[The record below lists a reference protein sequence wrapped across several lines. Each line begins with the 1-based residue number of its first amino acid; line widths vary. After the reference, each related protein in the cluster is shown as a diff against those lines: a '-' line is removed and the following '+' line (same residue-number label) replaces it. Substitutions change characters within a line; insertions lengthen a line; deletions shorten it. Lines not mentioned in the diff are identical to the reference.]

1 MNWADHCSSDEE
13 SDDGLHPARVGSDH
27 PIEADLSND
36 LSYGSAEED
45 PDLELEKEKTPY
57 PIAIDMNNLPEG
69 FPTEAPY
76 TAHVTNVAFNINTP
90 EDFGQKIEGLV
101 KYRYQSLQTVQV
113 TGARFG
119 IDRATGKK
127 RGFGYVEFGTPEE
140 LMRFLNVGDG
150 HSKIHGRII
159 GVNVAKPSNH
169 NRRDNN
175 RDNNRDNHRDHGD
188 RGERTRGDHGERGE
202 RTRGDA
208 SDIDGSKFRGGFRN
222 AGGRNNEQKER
233 SSLKLAPRS
242 KPDDDKP
249 SSEANW
255 RSGPGNRD
263 SGDRGGRGRGRGRG
277 RQAARGGGRGNVAGK
292 KNPRNNEKDNNKEAS
307 ADGWDSAPKTAKP
320 VAAAPVAVKEE
331 KKKVTKVANAF
342 AAFGFDSDSD

>member
-27 PIEADLSND
+27 PIEADLSHD
-36 LSYGSAEED
+36 LSYGSADDNARQED
-45 PDLELEKEKTPY
+45 PDLEVEKEKTPY
-57 PIAIDMNNLPEG
+57 PIALDMNNLPEG

-140 LMRFLNVGDG
+140 LMLLLNVGDG

-159 GVNVAKPSNH
+159 GVNVARPSNN
-169 NRRDNN
+169 NRRGNN
-175 RDNNRDNHRDHGD
+175 RDN
-188 RGERTRGDHGERGE
+188 GERGE

-208 SDIDGSKFRGGFRN
+208 SDIDGTKFRGGFRSG
-222 AGGRNNEQKER
+222 GGRNNDQRER
-233 SSLKLAPRS
+233 PSLKLAPRS
-242 KPDDDKP
+242 KTDDEDKP

-255 RSGPGNRD
+255 RSGSGNRD
-263 SGDRGGRGRGRGRG
+263 SGDRGGRGRGTGRGRG
-277 RQAARGGGRGNVAGK
+277 RQTARGGGRGNAEGK
-292 KNPRNNEKDNNKEAS
+292 KNPRNNEKDKNKEAS

-320 VAAAPVAVKEE
+320 VVAPVVVKEE
-331 KKKVTKVANAF
+331 TKKVTKVANAF